1 MPATAGPPGRLGG
14 RPPMRG
20 SGSLGDISPPPP
32 RLLPAPPMLRC
43 RCEVK
48 RPRATIHTA
57 RGAWLGWFDAFP
69 LWVAREHDGGDGMKF
84 IQRPSRR
91 DVLRGIGVGGVMLA
105 TGACAPALWRR
116 PRVAG
121 AAPPGQLHLQFGSDA
136 GREMVA
142 SWATP

>member
-1 MPATAGPPGRLGG
+1 
-14 RPPMRG
+14 
-20 SGSLGDISPPPP
+20 
-32 RLLPAPPMLRC
+32 MLRC

-84 IQRPSRR
+84 IHGPSRR

-142 SWATP
+142 SWATPEAVFRPRLRLGTPEGGVGVTIPAATRADVGAQAGTRDL